1 MATSRFFRK
10 AHLVGPQGLTGLSLS
25 TLDRMVKE
33 GRFPRPVQLGDRAVA
48 WPSEVVEKWM
58 ASRSAAPVAGDLQ

>member
-48 WPSEVVEKWM
+48 WPSEAIEKWM
-58 ASRSAAPVAGDLQ
+58 ASRSAAPLAGDLL